1 MYANWLTGAFDLY
14 DELIRKNAPKLS
26 AAIKIKYLSLSIF
39 LFKISRLILKNIK
52 TNLISMMSNN
62 SSFWIKLKKIGLFLE
77 TAND

>member
-14 DELIRKNAPKLS
+14 DELIRKNAPELS
-26 AAIKIKYLSLSIF
+26 AAIKIKYLSLIF

>member
-26 AAIKIKYLSLSIF
+26 AAIKIKYLSLIF

-52 TNLISMMSNN
+52 TNLTSMMSNN